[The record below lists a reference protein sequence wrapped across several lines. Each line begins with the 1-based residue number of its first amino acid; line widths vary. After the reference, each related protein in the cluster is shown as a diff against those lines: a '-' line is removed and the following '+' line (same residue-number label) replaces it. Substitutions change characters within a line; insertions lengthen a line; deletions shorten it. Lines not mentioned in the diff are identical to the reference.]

1 MAHNDTM
8 VIFGKLVEQV
18 ACAIRR
24 VIVDKQQATI
34 WNGIKYSLA
43 NCSYIFRFIVS
54 WDCN

>member
-8 VIFGKLVEQV
+8 VNFGKLVEQV

>member
-1 MAHNDTM
+1 MAYNDTV

-24 VIVDKQQATI
+24 VIVNKQQATI

-43 NCSYIFRFIVS
+43 NRSYIFSFIVS
-54 WDCN
+54 WNRN